1 MVCITLVHF
10 ASGRFQFQVGYH
22 SRFLEGFILG
32 NTKFN
37 SRVLSPGG
45 LAIIGKKFI
54 CQYLCLPLSLKDNP
68 IRLVKVTAM
77 QECTIAI
84 GQNGRIVIPTAIRK
98 ALNLQE
104 GQRLFLRL
112 ENESIIMEKPTD
124 IVKKLQNRFRKIP
137 VSLADELI
145 QERRQ
150 EAAKE
155 NHDS

>member
-1 MVCITLVHF
+1 
-10 ASGRFQFQVGYH
+10 
-22 SRFLEGFILG
+22 
-32 NTKFN
+32 
-37 SRVLSPGG
+37 
-45 LAIIGKKFI
+45 
-54 CQYLCLPLSLKDNP
+54 
-68 IRLVKVTAM
+68 M

-84 GQNGRIVIPTAIRK
+84 GQNGRLVIPMAMRK

-104 GQRLFLRL
+104 GQRLRLRL
-112 ENESIIMEKPTD
+112 ENESIILEKPVD
-124 IVKKLQNRFRKIP
+124 IVKKLQNRFRNVS

>member
-1 MVCITLVHF
+1 
-10 ASGRFQFQVGYH
+10 
-22 SRFLEGFILG
+22 
-32 NTKFN
+32 
-37 SRVLSPGG
+37 
-45 LAIIGKKFI
+45 
-54 CQYLCLPLSLKDNP
+54 
-68 IRLVKVTAM
+68 M

-104 GQRLFLRL
+104 GQRLLLRL
-112 ENESIIMEKPTD
+112 ENQSIIMEKPAD
-124 IVKKLQNRFRKIP
+124 IVRKLQNRFRKIR

>member
-1 MVCITLVHF
+1 
-10 ASGRFQFQVGYH
+10 
-22 SRFLEGFILG
+22 
-32 NTKFN
+32 
-37 SRVLSPGG
+37 
-45 LAIIGKKFI
+45 
-54 CQYLCLPLSLKDNP
+54 
-68 IRLVKVTAM
+68 M

-84 GQNGRIVIPTAIRK
+84 GQNGRLVIPTAMRK

-104 GQRLFLRL
+104 GQRLRLRL
-112 ENESIIMEKPTD
+112 ENDSIIMEKPTD
-124 IVKKLQNRFRKIP
+124 IVKKLQNRFRKVS

>member
-1 MVCITLVHF
+1 
-10 ASGRFQFQVGYH
+10 
-22 SRFLEGFILG
+22 
-32 NTKFN
+32 
-37 SRVLSPGG
+37 
-45 LAIIGKKFI
+45 
-54 CQYLCLPLSLKDNP
+54 
-68 IRLVKVTAM
+68 M

-84 GQNGRIVIPTAIRK
+84 GQNGRLVIPTAMRK

-104 GQRLFLRL
+104 GQRLRLRL
-112 ENESIIMEKPTD
+112 ENDSIIMEKPVD
-124 IVKKLQNRFRKIP
+124 IVKKLQNRFRKVS

>member
-1 MVCITLVHF
+1 
-10 ASGRFQFQVGYH
+10 
-22 SRFLEGFILG
+22 
-32 NTKFN
+32 
-37 SRVLSPGG
+37 
-45 LAIIGKKFI
+45 
-54 CQYLCLPLSLKDNP
+54 
-68 IRLVKVTAM
+68 M

-84 GQNGRIVIPTAIRK
+84 GQNGRLVIPTAIRK

-104 GQRLFLRL
+104 GQRLLLRI

-155 NHDS
+155 HHDS

>member
-1 MVCITLVHF
+1 
-10 ASGRFQFQVGYH
+10 
-22 SRFLEGFILG
+22 
-32 NTKFN
+32 
-37 SRVLSPGG
+37 
-45 LAIIGKKFI
+45 
-54 CQYLCLPLSLKDNP
+54 
-68 IRLVKVTAM
+68 M

-84 GQNGRIVIPTAIRK
+84 GQNGRLVIPMAMRK

-104 GQRLFLRL
+104 GQRLRLRL
-112 ENESIIMEKPTD
+112 ENESIILEKPVD
-124 IVKKLQNRFRKIP
+124 IVKKLQNRFRKVS

>member
-1 MVCITLVHF
+1 
-10 ASGRFQFQVGYH
+10 
-22 SRFLEGFILG
+22 
-32 NTKFN
+32 
-37 SRVLSPGG
+37 
-45 LAIIGKKFI
+45 
-54 CQYLCLPLSLKDNP
+54 
-68 IRLVKVTAM
+68 M

-84 GQNGRIVIPTAIRK
+84 GQNGRLVIPSAMRK

-104 GQRLFLRL
+104 GQRLRLRL
-112 ENESIIMEKPTD
+112 ENDSIIMEKPVD
-124 IVKKLQNRFRKIP
+124 IVKKLQHRFRNVS

>member
-1 MVCITLVHF
+1 
-10 ASGRFQFQVGYH
+10 
-22 SRFLEGFILG
+22 
-32 NTKFN
+32 
-37 SRVLSPGG
+37 
-45 LAIIGKKFI
+45 
-54 CQYLCLPLSLKDNP
+54 
-68 IRLVKVTAM
+68 M
-77 QECTIAI
+77 QECTISV

-104 GQRLFLRL
+104 GQRLLLRL
-112 ENESIIMEKPTD
+112 ENDAIIMEKPTD

-137 VSLADELI
+137 VSLADELV

>member
-1 MVCITLVHF
+1 
-10 ASGRFQFQVGYH
+10 
-22 SRFLEGFILG
+22 
-32 NTKFN
+32 
-37 SRVLSPGG
+37 
-45 LAIIGKKFI
+45 
-54 CQYLCLPLSLKDNP
+54 
-68 IRLVKVTAM
+68 M

-104 GQRLFLRL
+104 GQRLLLRL
-112 ENESIIMEKPTD
+112 ENQSIIMEKPAD
-124 IVKKLQNRFRKIP
+124 IVKKLQARFRKIP